1 MNYVNRLNQ
10 WLDKTVSTAQE
21 KLANKRLAKK
31 ASLQL
36 NGEINRLQIEIADL
50 DDALE
55 EFKNSKEFNP
65 TAMWLG
71 KKKTM
76 LLEKEMDYYQ
86 ELKKELF

>member
-31 ASLQL
+31 ANLQL

-50 DDALE
+50 EDALE

>member
-31 ASLQL
+31 AKLQL
-36 NGEINRLQIEIADL
+36 DGEINRVQIEMSDL
-50 DDALE
+50 EDALE

-76 LLEKEMDYYQ
+76 LLEREMEYYQ

>member
-31 ASLQL
+31 ANLQL

-50 DDALE
+50 EGALE

>member
-31 ASLQL
+31 ANLQL

-50 DDALE
+50 ENALE

>member
-31 ASLQL
+31 AKLQL
-36 NGEINRLQIEIADL
+36 EGEINRIQIEMSDL
-50 DDALE
+50 DEALE
-55 EFKNSKEFNP
+55 DMKSSKEFNP
-65 TAMWLG
+65 TAMWLH
-71 KKKTM
+71 KKKEM
-76 LLEKEMDYYQ
+76 LLEKEMEYYQ

>member
-31 ASLQL
+31 ANLQL

-50 DDALE
+50 ENALE

-65 TAMWLG
+65 TI
-71 KKKTM
+71 
-76 LLEKEMDYYQ
+76 Y
-86 ELKKELF
+86 

>member
-21 KLANKRLAKK
+21 KLTNKRLAKK
-31 ASLQL
+31 ANLQL

-50 DDALE
+50 EDALE

>member
-10 WLDKTVSTAQE
+10 WLDKPVSTAQE

-31 ASLQL
+31 ANLQL

-50 DDALE
+50 EDALE

>member
-31 ASLQL
+31 ANLQL
-36 NGEINRLQIEIADL
+36 NGEINRLQIE
-50 DDALE
+50 DALE